1 MCELLDHFV
10 LKLYNFE
17 DDFID
22 FIGDIFI
29 FLRNILFLYLL
40 FYFWIICGFI
50 RELC

>member
-29 FLRNILFLYLL
+29 F
-40 FYFWIICGFI
+40 
-50 RELC
+50 